1 MAVLMELALVDGVD
15 KVTNTLQS
23 CSENSILELPMVSG
37 DCCGIELDDHIKC
50 SLQGILSS
58 MQLYIYILI
67 LSDALILY

>member
-15 KVTNTLQS
+15 KVTYTLQS

-37 DCCGIELDDHIKC
+37 DCRGMELDDHIKC

-58 MQLYIYILI
+58 MHFYIYIFVCFLHFV
-67 LSDALILY
+67 

>member
-1 MAVLMELALVDGVD
+1 
-15 KVTNTLQS
+15 LQS

-58 MQLYIYILI
+58 TQLYIYILI